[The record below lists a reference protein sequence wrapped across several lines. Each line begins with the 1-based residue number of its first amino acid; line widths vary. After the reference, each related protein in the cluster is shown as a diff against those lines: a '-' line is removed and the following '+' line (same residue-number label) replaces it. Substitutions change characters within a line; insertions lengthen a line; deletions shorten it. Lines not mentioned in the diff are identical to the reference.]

1 MMAVTSARLSIVG
14 GDGFIVMERL
24 KARYDRA
31 LAPIKVVSAREA
43 TATKGRALKV
53 GAVAHF
59 QKPLNT
65 HDSLRTVQKSP
76 GQAAVP
82 QGT

>member
-1 MMAVTSARLSIVG
+1 MVG

-24 KARYDRA
+24 KARYDIA
-31 LAPIKVVSAREA
+31 LTPIIVVSAREA
-43 TATKGRALKV
+43 AATKDRALKA
-53 GAVAHF
+53 GAVAYS
-59 QKPLNT
+59 QKQVNT
-65 HDSLRTVQKSP
+65 QDFLGGVHKGL

>member
-1 MMAVTSARLSIVG
+1 MVE

-24 KARYDRA
+24 KARYDFA
-31 LAPIKVVSAREA
+31 LTPIIVADARDA
-43 TATKGRALKV
+43 AAC
-53 GAVAHF
+53 F
-59 QKPLNT
+59 QKPVNT
-65 HDSLRTVQKSP
+65 QDFLGAVQKAL